1 MRSILNIC
9 SSLWRYR
16 GFIAAITSREL
27 RGRYTGSLLGPLWL
41 LLQPL
46 MLVAVYTVVFSQLL
60 QARLPQHSSPF
71 AYSIYLCAGLLPW
84 GFLVEIVQRSKG
96 LFIEHA
102 NLIKKS
108 SFPRLILFAP
118 VLLVAGF
125 NFAVIFAIYLVF
137 LIAIGAFPGI
147 VLLGA
152 VPLVAILALL
162 GCTVGLALAV
172 VNVFFRDIDQM
183 VDIVLQLLFWGTPIV
198 YSATILPKSLQA
210 LEVWNPVYAPIVE
223 MQGLFLSQRWPDFG
237 TLVFPALLVLV
248 TLVLALAIY
257 RRMYP
262 ALLDE
267 L

>member
-1 MRSILNIC
+1 MRSLVNI
-9 SSLWRYR
+9 STNLWRYR

-46 MLVAVYTVVFSQLL
+46 MLVVVYTVVFSQIM
-60 QARLPQHSSPF
+60 QARLPQHSSQF

-125 NFAVIFAIYLVF
+125 NFAVIFVIYLVF
-137 LIAIGAFPGI
+137 LIVIGAFPGI

-152 VPLVAILALL
+152 IPLVALLALL

-172 VNVFFRDIDQM
+172 VNVFFRDVGQM
-183 VDIVLQLLFWGTPIV
+183 VDIVLQLMFWGTPIV
-198 YSATILPKSLQA
+198 YSVSILPKSIQS
-210 LEVWNPVYAPIVE
+210 LESWNPVYAPIVQ
-223 MQGLFLSQRWPDFG
+223 MQELFLSQRWPDFA
-237 TLVFPALLVLV
+237 TLVFPALLVVVMLV
-248 TLVLALAIY
+248 VALSIY
-257 RRMYP
+257 RRMYA